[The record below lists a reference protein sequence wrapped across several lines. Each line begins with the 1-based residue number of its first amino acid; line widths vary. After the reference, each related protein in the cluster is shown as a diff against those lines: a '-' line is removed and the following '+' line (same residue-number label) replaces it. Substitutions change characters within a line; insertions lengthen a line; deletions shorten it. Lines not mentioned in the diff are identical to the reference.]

1 MLGTA
6 RVNWRVG
13 AAYQSVLERIRRV
26 GAIAI
31 FAVTEHPI
39 GLLTPAHLA
48 GGLVG
53 MSATH
58 FAVAI
63 TLAAPLRSAAYAF
76 LGSAALDMS
85 TMQSLTMAMIAVF
98 FACAVQSAGAQ
109 LDHGSCGDRSRPF
122 SRSIIQN

>member
-1 MLGTA
+1 
-6 RVNWRVG
+6 
-13 AAYQSVLERIRRV
+13 
-26 GAIAI
+26 
-31 FAVTEHPI
+31 
-39 GLLTPAHLA
+39 
-48 GGLVG
+48 

-98 FACAVQSAGAQ
+98 LLALFSLRVRNWILGPAAIDQ
-109 LDHGSCGDRSRPF
+109 DHSQDR
-122 SRSIIQN
+122 